1 MIEEQAIKIYNKFLD
16 LRVTIN
22 VVDLLIDNSESISKR
37 LFWTNV
43 KKYLNENY
51 DTKRKSKGVI

>member
-37 LFWTNV
+37 LFWTNL

-51 DTKRKSKGVI
+51 KP

>member
-1 MIEEQAIKIYNKFLD
+1 MIEEQAIKIYNKFLN
-16 LRVTIN
+16 LRLAIIT
-22 VVDLLIDNSESISKR
+22 VDLLIDNSESLSKR

-51 DTKRKSKGVI
+51 KR

>member
-16 LRVTIN
+16 LRVTITT
-22 VVDLLIDNSESISKR
+22 VDLLIDNSESISKR

-51 DTKRKSKGVI
+51 KP

>member
-43 KKYLNENY
+43 KKYLQKNY
-51 DTKRKSKGVI
+51 KL